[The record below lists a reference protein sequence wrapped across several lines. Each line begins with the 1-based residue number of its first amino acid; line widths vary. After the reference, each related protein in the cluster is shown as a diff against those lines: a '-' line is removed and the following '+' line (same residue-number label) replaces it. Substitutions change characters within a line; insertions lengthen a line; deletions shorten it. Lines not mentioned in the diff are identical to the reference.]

1 MSAIK
6 PAEALGNL
14 PVGLRSQLVEE
25 FSKITRNYRE
35 QRWEAAELDGGRFSE
50 IAYTVLA
57 GYLNGGKYAASAS
70 KPPNFEESCRK
81 LASFPS
87 TFPRSARVTVPRV
100 LVGLYDVRNQRGVGH
115 VGGEVSANHM
125 DATFVLHAAQWVM
138 AELVR
143 IFHATDVITATAV
156 VDALVERTVPLIWRV
171 GDVIRVLD
179 PSLNLTDGTLLLLY
193 SAPQGMTDKDL
204 AKNLEQDRLANYRRV
219 LDRLHSSRR
228 AEYNRS
234 NGLVVLLP
242 PGVNDVE
249 IRLL

>member
-1 MSAIK
+1 
-6 PAEALGNL
+6 
-14 PVGLRSQLVEE
+14 
-25 FSKITRNYRE
+25 
-35 QRWEAAELDGGRFSE
+35 
-50 IAYTVLA
+50 
-57 GYLNGGKYAASAS
+57 
-70 KPPNFEESCRK
+70 
-81 LASFPS
+81 
-87 TFPRSARVTVPRV
+87 
-100 LVGLYDVRNQRGVGH
+100 
-115 VGGEVSANHM
+115 M

-143 IFHATDVITATAV
+143 IFHSTDVVTATAV

-171 GDVIRVLD
+171 GDVTRVLD

-193 SAPQGMTDKDL
+193 SAPQGMTDKEL

-228 AEYNRS
+228 VEFNRDS
-234 NGLVVLLP
+234 GLVVLLP